1 MKLPALVPRS
11 SRRPLRLL
19 CLWLCLTPVV
29 GSHSRALPEDLGLE
43 PAPPGAGQ
51 PAAPETSDDPG
62 EVSTLPSIASSL
74 PNPDPGRIRASLGE
88 RWITYSLTYIGE
100 TLGNVSGGTR
110 RGAVYQGLLD
120 AQIDVDLERLVG
132 LPGLSL
138 HADAYQ
144 AHGRG
149 LSRYHLGDNF
159 LIASGI
165 ETRPATRLYELWLE
179 QELWDGRV
187 AVRAGRLGADTEFLT
202 SQYASL
208 FVNATFGWPGIATAN
223 LPLGGSA
230 RQLSAPG
237 VRLKLAPTGDVTV
250 LAAVFASDPAGSFE
264 DPARGA
270 RSRRS
275 SQPLVVAEADADP
288 ALALLAEHGESA
300 ARIGWVEAADGPAS
314 AVVATP
320 EAWLA

>member
-88 RWITYSLTYIGE
+88 RGITYSLTYIGE

-187 AVRAGRLGADTEFLT
+187 AVRAGRLGAWQVHVLDLASGAETPIPGTSGVDDQVAWLDDATLAYARVTESGRPPSIFSSPADGSGEPALLVAE
-202 SQYASL
+202 ASS
-208 FVNATFGWPGIATAN
+208 P
-223 LPLGGSA
+223 
-230 RQLSAPG
+230 
-237 VRLKLAPTGDVTV
+237 APTG
-250 LAAVFASDPAGSFE
+250 
-264 DPARGA
+264 
-270 RSRRS
+270 
-275 SQPLVVAEADADP
+275 
-288 ALALLAEHGESA
+288 
-300 ARIGWVEAADGPAS
+300 
-314 AVVATP
+314 
-320 EAWLA
+320 